1 MIRIPSVNYGE
12 GKGDEKEIAEFVSK
26 FLSDIGIQSKI
37 IFSEERRANVIAE
50 IKNVLQQYKDN
61 IIVNI
66 TVKEKNIIL
75 PNKLFINNNVPLKIV
90 TRKGWGLKLTYA

>member
-1 MIRIPSVNYGE
+1 MITGSNHWDKNLE
-12 GKGDEKEIAEFVSK
+12 GYEF
-26 FLSDIGIQSKI
+26 
-37 IFSEERRANVIAE
+37 

-75 PNKLFINNNVPLKIV
+75 PNKLFINNNVFINRKSIFESPRNVKILKELNI
-90 TRKGWGLKLTYA
+90 LQTYK